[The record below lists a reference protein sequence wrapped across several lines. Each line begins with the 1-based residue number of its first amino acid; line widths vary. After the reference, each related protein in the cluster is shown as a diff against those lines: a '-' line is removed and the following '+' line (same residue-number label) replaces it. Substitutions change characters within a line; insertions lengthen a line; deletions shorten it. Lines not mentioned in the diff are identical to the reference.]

1 MRESAMGAA
10 DRKAGPDLKAIVG
23 ALLLA
28 HGRALTAERI
38 REALIRAAE
47 ASGEDPPDFSLAQI
61 TQAANE
67 VRRALAAAGVG
78 IEVVEV
84 AHGWRM
90 QTRQDCGRWV
100 RALLAKAERPRLSRP
115 ALETLAII
123 AYRQPCTRAE
133 IEAVRGVSADHIL
146 RSLLEMELIR
156 IAGRSRLPGR
166 PLFFA
171 TTHKFLEHFGLRSLE
186 ELPAVE
192 ELRRRETEDDGS
204 PPPAPGG
211 GPEALERKV
220 ENEQQPDG

>member
-1 MRESAMGAA
+1 MEAA
-10 DRKAGPDLKAIVG
+10 DAPARPDLKAIVG

-47 ASGEDPPDFSLAQI
+47 ASGQDPPHFSTAQI
-61 TQAANE
+61 AEAVSE
-67 VRRALAAAGVG
+67 VRSALEAAAVG

-90 QTRQDCGRWV
+90 QTRGDCGRWV
-100 RALLAKAERPRLSRP
+100 RALLVKAERPRLSRP

-133 IEAVRGVSADHIL
+133 IEAVRGVSVDHVL

-171 TTHKFLEHFGLRSLE
+171 TTPKFLEHFGLRSLE
-186 ELPAVE
+186 ELPAAA
-192 ELRRRETEDDGS
+192 ELRRRDSEADGWH
-204 PPPAPGG
+204 PPAPGEKV
-211 GPEALERKV
+211 EAQERKA
-220 ENEQQPDG
+220 EDEQ